1 MAEEGSKRV
10 HGAGIK
16 AIREALGLG
25 QAAVAAEA
33 GISVPYLSQIE
44 NGVRPSVGEDVFT
57 GLFRALRVRDK
68 RALIATPCVACT
80 AKQEVA

>member
-25 QAAVAAEA
+25 QADVAGEA

-44 NGVRPSVGEDVFT
+44 GGKRKSVGEDVFT
-57 GLFRALRVRDK
+57 GLVKALRVRDK
-68 RALIATPCVACT
+68 RALMATPCNSCVAYG
-80 AKQEVA
+80 EVA

>member
-44 NGVRPSVGEDVFT
+44 NNVRLSVGEDTFA
-57 GLFRALRVRDK
+57 GLTRALRVRDK
-68 RALIATPCVACT
+68 RALMATPCTNCV